1 MNVAPIT
8 RSSAAGKVF
17 GSLYEMIASG
27 RFRPGEILPSQD
39 DLARQLGVSRNTLR
53 EAIHKLSAMG
63 LLTARQGVGTAVEP
77 MSPAGYLAPLEGH
90 LRLDSMS
97 AREFIEARACLER
110 TIVSLAVAR
119 AKRKDI
125 QDLRALLELQKEA
138 FRKGDQAE
146 FVKQDVAFHMELGR
160 VGGNRVLG
168 KVLQTIWGML
178 HAFISEVAR
187 LPGAVED
194 AIRFHSRIV
203 AAIAAGKS
211 DQAEELMLR
220 HILDVVRRIEKNLR
234 VDLKARSL
242 FGLNSILS
250 QKALSRRSASRRSKT
265 G

>member
-1 MNVAPIT
+1 MNVEPIT
-8 RSSAAGKVF
+8 RSSAAHKAFV
-17 GSLYEMIASG
+17 SLYEMIVSG
-27 RFRPGEILPSQD
+27 RFRPGEVLPSQD
-39 DLARQLGVSRNTLR
+39 DLARRMGVSRNTLR
-53 EAIHKLSAMG
+53 EAIHKLSAIG
-63 LLTARQGVGTAVEP
+63 LLTAKQGVGTTVEP

-97 AREFIEARACLER
+97 VREFIEARVCLER

-125 QDLRALLELQKEA
+125 QNLRALLELQKQA
-138 FRKGDQAE
+138 FQSGDQAE
-146 FVKQDVAFHMELGR
+146 FVRQDVAFHMELGR
-160 VGGNRVLG
+160 VGGNRVLS

-194 AIRFHSRIV
+194 AIRFHSGIV
-203 AAIAAGKS
+203 TAVADRKS

-220 HILDVVRRIEKNLR
+220 HILDVVRRIERNLR

-242 FGLNSILS
+242 FGLDSILS
-250 QKALSRRSASRRSKT
+250 ERARSRNDGPRRLKT

>member
-1 MNVAPIT
+1 MNVEPIT
-8 RSSAAGKVF
+8 RSSAADKAF
-17 GSLYEMIASG
+17 SSLYEMIASG

-63 LLTARQGVGTAVEP
+63 LLTAKQGVGTVVEP

-119 AKRKDI
+119 AKQKDI
-125 QDLRALLELQKEA
+125 QNLRALLELQKQA
-138 FRKGDQAE
+138 FQKGDQPE

-194 AIRFHSRIV
+194 AIRFHSGIV
-203 AAIAAGKS
+203 NAVATGKS

-220 HILDVVRRIEKNLR
+220 HILDVVRRIEKNFG

-242 FGLNSILS
+242 FGLDSILS
-250 QKALSRRSASRRSKT
+250 EKARSRKGASRRFKSR
-265 G
+265 